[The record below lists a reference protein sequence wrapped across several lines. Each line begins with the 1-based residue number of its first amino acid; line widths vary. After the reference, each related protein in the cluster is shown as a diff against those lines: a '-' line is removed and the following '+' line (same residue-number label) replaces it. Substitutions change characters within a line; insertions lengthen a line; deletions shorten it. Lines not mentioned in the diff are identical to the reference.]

1 MVKIKGERRKAER
14 KETKAGR
21 RYKGEL
27 RGNAKRRSVRKRGS
41 KRRQEHAR
49 G

>member
-1 MVKIKGERRKAER
+1 MAKIRGKEGRPKGKRQKQE
-14 KETKAGR
+14 GD
-21 RYKGEL
+21 KGEL

-41 KRRQEHAR
+41 KRRQERAR